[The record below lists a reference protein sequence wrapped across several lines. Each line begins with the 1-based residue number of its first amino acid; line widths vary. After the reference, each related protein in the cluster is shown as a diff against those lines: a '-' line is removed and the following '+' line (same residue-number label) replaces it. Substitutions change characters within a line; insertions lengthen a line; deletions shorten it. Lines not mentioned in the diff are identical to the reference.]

1 MLAVVVFYNQKEGT
15 TPPNKKEIQTM
26 TKKQMIDYIE
36 SANFVVDFDRKYLM
50 RKSKDYLQGL
60 YDAAVV
66 YVARKAGV

>member
-1 MLAVVVFYNQKEGT
+1 MLYYNQKER
-15 TPPNKKEIQTM
+15 NKPVQKEMRTM

-60 YDAAVV
+60 YHAAVI

>member
-1 MLAVVVFYNQKEGT
+1 
-15 TPPNKKEIQTM
+15 M

-36 SANFVVDFDRKYLM
+36 STNFVVDFDRKYLM

-60 YDAAVV
+60 YDAAVI

>member
-1 MLAVVVFYNQKEGT
+1 
-15 TPPNKKEIQTM
+15 M

-50 RKSKDYLQGL
+50 RKSKDYLHGL
-60 YDAAVV
+60 YDAAVI